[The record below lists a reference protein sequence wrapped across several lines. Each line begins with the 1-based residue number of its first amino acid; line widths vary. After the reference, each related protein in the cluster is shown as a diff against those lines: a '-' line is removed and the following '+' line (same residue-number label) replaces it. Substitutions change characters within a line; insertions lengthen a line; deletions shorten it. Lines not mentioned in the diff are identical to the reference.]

1 MVRLNYP
8 HWAVDQIFP
17 TYEPGFTGAFA
28 NRGAVTCPILMQ
40 TELTGLLTL
49 CKMQN
54 AHASK
59 VQERPFFNVVT
70 IIQKVSSWAQ
80 L

>member
-1 MVRLNYP
+1 
-8 HWAVDQIFP
+8 
-17 TYEPGFTGAFA
+17 
-28 NRGAVTCPILMQ
+28 MQ

-70 IIQKVSSWAQ
+70 IIQKVSCLMS
-80 L
+80 